1 MDDKGYIKMENN
13 IDDLKAEFDKFVQER
28 CITQE
33 NEQEK
38 AEREEDEDNPAFVEE
53 LADKLLGPAH
63 AGVYL
68 SRLDIKRVAEG
79 IDESL
84 PIKERTRMIKALMRH
99 TTKKDYLRLA
109 FGEFNKHINGRLAIY
124 QELGD
129 SFPASKYIF
138 DDYTKKAEKT
148 KRMFDRIVED
158 FEEFDPTDDSEPV
171 LF

>member
-1 MDDKGYIKMENN
+1 MKDFNN
-13 IDDLKAEFDKFVQER
+13 LDDLKAEFDKFVTER
-28 CITQE
+28 CVNEEQKQID
-33 NEQEK
+33 EQEQ
-38 AEREEDEDNPAFVEE
+38 EEEETPAFVDE

-84 PIKERTRMIKALMRH
+84 PIKERKRMIKSLMRH
-99 TTKKDYLRLA
+99 TTTKDFLRSA

-124 QELGD
+124 QELGEN
-129 SFPASKYIF
+129 FPASKYIF
-138 DDYTKKAEKT
+138 DEYTQKAEKT
-148 KRMFDRIVED
+148 KKMFERMIND
-158 FEEFDPTDDSEPV
+158 FEEFDPREELEPV

>member
-1 MDDKGYIKMENN
+1 MDGEVKMMDNN
-13 IDDLKAEFDKFVQER
+13 LDDLKAEFDKFVRESCVTEEEKQ
-28 CITQE
+28 IKA
-33 NEQEK
+33 NE
-38 AEREEDEDNPAFVEE
+38 EEDEDNPAFVEE

-84 PIKERTRMIKALMRH
+84 PIKERGRMIKALMRH
-99 TTKKDYLRLA
+99 TTTKEYLRSA

-124 QELGD
+124 QELGEG
-129 SFPASKYIF
+129 FPASKYIF
-138 DDYTKKAEKT
+138 DEYTQKAEKT
-148 KRMFDRIVED
+148 KRMFERMIED
-158 FEEFDPTDDSEPV
+158 FEEFDMSEDAEPV

>member
-1 MDDKGYIKMENN
+1 MDGNKMNDNN
-13 IDDLKAEFDKFVQER
+13 LDDLKAEFDKFVRESCVGEEQKQER
-28 CITQE
+28 ADQ
-33 NEQEK
+33 
-38 AEREEDEDNPAFVEE
+38 EEDEENPAFVEE

-68 SRLDIKRVAEG
+68 SRLDIKRVAEA

-99 TTKKDYLRLA
+99 TVKKDYLRLA

-124 QELGD
+124 QELSEG
-129 SFPASKYIF
+129 FPSSKYIF
-138 DDYTKKAEKT
+138 DEYSKKAEKT
-148 KRMFDRIVED
+148 KRMFDRMIED